1 MTSKVLYETLNCGNF
16 HQIKDEYDISREN
29 NSENICQLEKEIEE
43 IDYQLNNLNKEK
55 EKSNRPNKDKK
66 EINSEINF
74 GDYSHKY
81 LILSSFNNLI
91 NSNNNINDINLR
103 QNSIEENSLNLD
115 EIIRDMQILYN
126 LESQNNIFEFFGYIY
141 SKDSLFIFSEIK
153 NNKIKFNKEG
163 FKPKYESRSKIV
175 AQRLKYEFM
184 LNKDIFFLIILLD
197 KKLISLLKTMKL
209 NFIEIIIL

>member
-1 MTSKVLYETLNCGNF
+1 M
-16 HQIKDEYDISREN
+16 
-29 NSENICQLEKEIEE
+29 EKEIEE

-55 EKSNRPNKDKK
+55 EKSNRPNKGKK
-66 EINSEINF
+66 EINSEINL
-74 GDYSHKY
+74 GDYIHKY

-91 NSNNNINDINLR
+91 ISNNDINLR
-103 QNSIEENSLNLD
+103 QTSIEENSLNLD

-141 SKDSLFIFSEIK
+141 SKDSLFIYSKIK

-175 AQRLKYEFM
+175 AQRLKCEFM
-184 LNKDIFFLIILLD
+184 SNKDIFFLIILLD

>member
-16 HQIKDEYDISREN
+16 YQIKDEYDISREN

-55 EKSNRPNKDKK
+55 EKSNRPNKGKK

-91 NSNNNINDINLR
+91 NSNNDINLK
-103 QNSIEENSLNLD
+103 QNSIEENSLNFD

-126 LESQNNIFEFFGYIY
+126 LECQNNIFEFFGYIY
-141 SKDSLFIFSEIK
+141 SKDSLLIFSEIK
-153 NNKIKFNKEG
+153 NSKIKFNKEG

-175 AQRLKYEFM
+175 AQRLKYELM

>member
-1 MTSKVLYETLNCGNF
+1 MTSKVLYETLNYGNF
-16 HQIKDEYDISREN
+16 YQIKDEYDISREN

-66 EINSEINF
+66 EINSEINL
-74 GDYSHKY
+74 GDYIHKY

-91 NSNNNINDINLR
+91 NSNNDINLR

-141 SKDSLFIFSEIK
+141 SKDSLFIYSKIK
-153 NNKIKFNKEG
+153 NKKIKFNKEG

-184 LNKDIFFLIILLD
+184 SNKDIFFLIILLD

>member
-1 MTSKVLYETLNCGNF
+1 MTSKVLFETLNCGNF

-66 EINSEINF
+66 EINSEINL
-74 GDYSHKY
+74 GDYIHKY

-91 NSNNNINDINLR
+91 NSNNDINLR

-141 SKDSLFIFSEIK
+141 SKGSLFIFSEIK

>member
-1 MTSKVLYETLNCGNF
+1 MTSKVLYETINYGNF
-16 HQIKDEYDISREN
+16 YQIKDEYDISREN
-29 NSENICQLEKEIEE
+29 NSENICQLDKEIEE

-66 EINSEINF
+66 EINSEINL
-74 GDYSHKY
+74 GDYIHKY

-91 NSNNNINDINLR
+91 NSNNDINLK

-141 SKDSLFIFSEIK
+141 SKDSLFIYSKIK

>member
-1 MTSKVLYETLNCGNF
+1 M
-16 HQIKDEYDISREN
+16 
-29 NSENICQLEKEIEE
+29 
-43 IDYQLNNLNKEK
+43 
-55 EKSNRPNKDKK
+55 
-66 EINSEINF
+66 
-74 GDYSHKY
+74 
-81 LILSSFNNLI
+81 
-91 NSNNNINDINLR
+91 
-103 QNSIEENSLNLD
+103 NLD

-175 AQRLKYEFM
+175 AQRLKYE
-184 LNKDIFFLIILLD
+184 LISNKDIFFLIILLD

>member
-66 EINSEINF
+66 EINSEINL
-74 GDYSHKY
+74 GDYIHKY

-91 NSNNNINDINLR
+91 NSNNDINDINLR

-126 LESQNNIFEFFGYIY
+126 LECQNNIFEFFGYIY

>member
-66 EINSEINF
+66 EINLEINL

-91 NSNNNINDINLR
+91 ISNNDINLK
-103 QNSIEENSLNLD
+103 QNSIEENSLNFD

>member
-1 MTSKVLYETLNCGNF
+1 MTSKILYETLNCGNF
-16 HQIKDEYDISREN
+16 NQIKDEYDISREN

-43 IDYQLNNLNKEK
+43 IDYQLNKLNKEK

-66 EINSEINF
+66 EINSEINL
-74 GDYSHKY
+74 GDYIHKY

-91 NSNNNINDINLR
+91 NSNNDINLR

-141 SKDSLFIFSEIK
+141 SKDSLFIYSKIK

-197 KKLISLLKTMKL
+197 KKLISLLKMMEM

>member
-1 MTSKVLYETLNCGNF
+1 MTSKVLFETLNYGNF

-29 NSENICQLEKEIEE
+29 NSENIVKLEKEIEE

-91 NSNNNINDINLR
+91 NSNNDINLK
-103 QNSIEENSLNLD
+103 QNSIEENSLNFD

-126 LESQNNIFEFFGYIY
+126 LECQNNIFEFFGYIY
-141 SKDSLFIFSEIK
+141 SKDSLFIYSKIK

-163 FKPKYESRSKIV
+163 FKPKYESRSKKV

>member
-66 EINSEINF
+66 EINSEINL
-74 GDYSHKY
+74 GDYIHKY

-91 NSNNNINDINLR
+91 NSNNDINLR
-103 QNSIEENSLNLD
+103 QNSLEENSLNLD

-184 LNKDIFFLIILLD
+184 SNKDIFFLIILLD

>member
-74 GDYSHKY
+74 SDYSHKY

-175 AQRLKYEFM
+175 AQRLKYE
-184 LNKDIFFLIILLD
+184 LISNKDIFFLIILLD

>member
-1 MTSKVLYETLNCGNF
+1 MTSKVLYETLNYGNF

-29 NSENICQLEKEIEE
+29 NSENICQLDKEIEE

-66 EINSEINF
+66 EINSEINL

-81 LILSSFNNLI
+81 LILSSFNNLFI
-91 NSNNNINDINLR
+91 SNNDINLR
-103 QNSIEENSLNLD
+103 QNSLEENSLNLD

-126 LESQNNIFEFFGYIY
+126 LECQNNIFEFFGYIY
-141 SKDSLFIFSEIK
+141 SKGSLFIFSEIK

>member
-1 MTSKVLYETLNCGNF
+1 MTSKVLYETLNYGNF
-16 HQIKDEYDISREN
+16 YQIKDEYDISREN

-66 EINSEINF
+66 EINSEINL
-74 GDYSHKY
+74 GDYIHKY

-91 NSNNNINDINLR
+91 NSNNDINLR

-126 LESQNNIFEFFGYIY
+126 LENQNNIFEFFGYIY
-141 SKDSLFIFSEIK
+141 SKDSLLIFSEIK
-153 NNKIKFNKEG
+153 NSKIKFNKEG

-175 AQRLKYEFM
+175 AQRLKYELM

>member
-1 MTSKVLYETLNCGNF
+1 MTSKVLYETLNYGNF
-16 HQIKDEYDISREN
+16 YQIKDEYDISREN

-66 EINSEINF
+66 EINSEINL
-74 GDYSHKY
+74 GDYIHKY

-91 NSNNNINDINLR
+91 NSNNDINLR

>member
-1 MTSKVLYETLNCGNF
+1 MTSKVLYETLNYGNF
-16 HQIKDEYDISREN
+16 YQIKDEYDISREN

-66 EINSEINF
+66 EINSEINL
-74 GDYSHKY
+74 GDYIHKY

-91 NSNNNINDINLR
+91 NSNNDINLK
-103 QNSIEENSLNLD
+103 QNSIEENSLNFD

-126 LESQNNIFEFFGYIY
+126 LECQNNIFEFFGYIY
-141 SKDSLFIFSEIK
+141 SKGSLFIFSEIK

-163 FKPKYESRSKIV
+163 FKPKYESRSKMV
-175 AQRLKYEFM
+175 AQRLKYEFIS
-184 LNKDIFFLIILLD
+184 NKNIFFLIILLD

>member
-16 HQIKDEYDISREN
+16 HQIKDEYDISLAN

-91 NSNNNINDINLR
+91 NSNNDINLK
-103 QNSIEENSLNLD
+103 QNSIEENSLNFD

-141 SKDSLFIFSEIK
+141 SKDSLFIYSKIK

-163 FKPKYESRSKIV
+163 FKLKYESRSKMV
-175 AQRLKYEFM
+175 TQRLKYEFIS
-184 LNKDIFFLIILLD
+184 NKDIFFLIILLD

>member
-91 NSNNNINDINLR
+91 NSNSDINLR

-153 NNKIKFNKEG
+153 NKKIKFNKEG
-163 FKPKYESRSKIV
+163 FKSNYESRSKMV
-175 AQRLKYEFM
+175 AQRLKYE
-184 LNKDIFFLIILLD
+184 LISNKDIFFLIILLD

>member
-1 MTSKVLYETLNCGNF
+1 MTSKVLYETLNYGNF
-16 HQIKDEYDISREN
+16 DQIKDEYDISREN

-66 EINSEINF
+66 EINLEINL

-91 NSNNNINDINLR
+91 ISNNDINLK
-103 QNSIEENSLNLD
+103 QNSIEENSLNFD

>member
-66 EINSEINF
+66 EINSEINL
-74 GDYSHKY
+74 GDYIHKY

-91 NSNNNINDINLR
+91 NSNNDINLR
-103 QNSIEENSLNLD
+103 QNSLEENSLNLD

>member
-16 HQIKDEYDISREN
+16 DQIKDEYDISREN

-91 NSNNNINDINLR
+91 NSNNL
-103 QNSIEENSLNLD
+103 
-115 EIIRDMQILYN
+115 LY
-126 LESQNNIFEFFGYIY
+126 LIC
-141 SKDSLFIFSEIK
+141 
-153 NNKIKFNKEG
+153 KI
-163 FKPKYESRSKIV
+163 
-175 AQRLKYEFM
+175 
-184 LNKDIFFLIILLD
+184 
-197 KKLISLLKTMKL
+197 
-209 NFIEIIIL
+209 

>member
-29 NSENICQLEKEIEE
+29 NSENICQLDKEIEE

-66 EINSEINF
+66 EINSEINL
-74 GDYSHKY
+74 GDYIHKY

-91 NSNNNINDINLR
+91 NSNNDINLR

-141 SKDSLFIFSEIK
+141 SKDSLFIYSKIK

-163 FKPKYESRSKIV
+163 FKPKYESRSKKV

>member
-1 MTSKVLYETLNCGNF
+1 MTSKVLFETLNCGNF

-66 EINSEINF
+66 EINSEINL
-74 GDYSHKY
+74 GDYIHKY

-91 NSNNNINDINLR
+91 NSNNDINLR

>member
-1 MTSKVLYETLNCGNF
+1 MTSKVLYETINYGNF
-16 HQIKDEYDISREN
+16 YQIKDEYDISREN

-74 GDYSHKY
+74 SDYNHKY

-91 NSNNNINDINLR
+91 NSNNDINLK
-103 QNSIEENSLNLD
+103 QNSIEENSLNFD

-126 LESQNNIFEFFGYIY
+126 LECQNNIFEFFGYIY
-141 SKDSLFIFSEIK
+141 SKDSLFIYSKIK
-153 NNKIKFNKEG
+153 NNKIKFNKEE
-163 FKPKYESRSKIV
+163 FKPKYESRSKMV
-175 AQRLKYEFM
+175 AQRLKYE
-184 LNKDIFFLIILLD
+184 LISNKDIFFLIILLD

>member
-1 MTSKVLYETLNCGNF
+1 MTSKVLYETLNYGNF

-29 NSENICQLEKEIEE
+29 NSENICQLDKEIEE

-91 NSNNNINDINLR
+91 NSNNNINLR

-141 SKDSLFIFSEIK
+141 SKDSSFIFSEIK

-175 AQRLKYEFM
+175 AQRLKYE
-184 LNKDIFFLIILLD
+184 LISNKDIFFLIILLD

>member
-1 MTSKVLYETLNCGNF
+1 MTSKVLYETPNCGNF

-91 NSNNNINDINLR
+91 NSNNDINLR

-141 SKDSLFIFSEIK
+141 SKDSLFIYSKIK

-163 FKPKYESRSKIV
+163 FKSNYESRSKMV
-175 AQRLKYEFM
+175 AQRLKYE
-184 LNKDIFFLIILLD
+184 LISNKDIFFLIILLD

>member
-16 HQIKDEYDISREN
+16 HQIKDEYDISQEN
-29 NSENICQLEKEIEE
+29 NSENICRLDKEIEE

-55 EKSNRPNKDKK
+55 EKSNRPNKGKK
-66 EINSEINF
+66 EINSEINL
-74 GDYSHKY
+74 GDYIHKY

-91 NSNNNINDINLR
+91 ISNNDINLK
-103 QNSIEENSLNLD
+103 QNSIEENSLNFD

-141 SKDSLFIFSEIK
+141 SKDSLFIYSKIK

-163 FKPKYESRSKIV
+163 FKPKYESRSKMV
-175 AQRLKYEFM
+175 AQRLKYEFIS
-184 LNKDIFFLIILLD
+184 NKDIFFLIILLD
-197 KKLISLLKTMKL
+197 KKLISLLKMMEM

>member
-66 EINSEINF
+66 EINSEINL
-74 GDYSHKY
+74 GDYIHKY

-91 NSNNNINDINLR
+91 NSNNDINLR

-141 SKDSLFIFSEIK
+141 SKDSLFIYSKIK

-163 FKPKYESRSKIV
+163 FKPKYESRSKMV
-175 AQRLKYEFM
+175 AQRLKYE
-184 LNKDIFFLIILLD
+184 LISNKDIFFLIILLD
-197 KKLISLLKTMKL
+197 KKLISLLKMMKI

>member
-1 MTSKVLYETLNCGNF
+1 MTSKVLYETLNYGNF
-16 HQIKDEYDISREN
+16 YQIKDEYDISREN

-66 EINSEINF
+66 EINSEINL
-74 GDYSHKY
+74 GDYIHKY

-91 NSNNNINDINLR
+91 NSNNDINLR

-126 LESQNNIFEFFGYIY
+126 LECQNNIFEFFGYIY

>member
-66 EINSEINF
+66 EINSEINL
-74 GDYSHKY
+74 GDYIHKY

-91 NSNNNINDINLR
+91 NSNNDINLR

-141 SKDSLFIFSEIK
+141 SKDSLFIYSKIK

-163 FKPKYESRSKIV
+163 FKPKYESRSKKV

>member
-91 NSNNNINDINLR
+91 NSNNDINDINLK

-115 EIIRDMQILYN
+115 EIIRDMQILYT
-126 LESQNNIFEFFGYIY
+126 IIP
-141 SKDSLFIFSEIK
+141 SL
-153 NNKIKFNKEG
+153 
-163 FKPKYESRSKIV
+163 
-175 AQRLKYEFM
+175 
-184 LNKDIFFLIILLD
+184 
-197 KKLISLLKTMKL
+197 
-209 NFIEIIIL
+209 

>member
-1 MTSKVLYETLNCGNF
+1 MTSKVLYETLNYGNF
-16 HQIKDEYDISREN
+16 NQIKDEYDISREN
-29 NSENICQLEKEIEE
+29 NSENICQLEKVIEE

-74 GDYSHKY
+74 GDHSHKY

-91 NSNNNINDINLR
+91 NSNNDINLR

-126 LESQNNIFEFFGYIY
+126 LESQNDIFEFFGYIY

-184 LNKDIFFLIILLD
+184 SNKDIFFLIILLD
-197 KKLISLLKTMKL
+197 KKLISFLKTMKL

>member
-74 GDYSHKY
+74 GDHSHKY

-91 NSNNNINDINLR
+91 NSNNDINLR

-126 LESQNNIFEFFGYIY
+126 LENQNNIFEFFGYIY
-141 SKDSLFIFSEIK
+141 SKDSLFIYSKIK

-175 AQRLKYEFM
+175 AQRLKYELM
-184 LNKDIFFLIILLD
+184 LNKDIFSLIILLD
-197 KKLISLLKTMKL
+197 KKLIYLFNKFSL
-209 NFIEIIIL
+209 IILLFNNLI